1 MYLLVITVL
10 TPLVI
15 LLGSYL
21 KKSGLRNSL
30 TRLFIKY
37 RVSADEEAFLTSM
50 LWLLSIII
58 TSFIGAAL
66 VNVGV
71 PFSIVLSA
79 VLLAGLFL
87 LYFL

>member
-1 MYLLVITVL
+1 MYLLITAILAPIVIFL
-10 TPLVI
+10 AL
-15 LLGSYL
+15 YL
-21 KKSGLRNSL
+21 KKQGASNAL
-30 TRLFIKY
+30 TKLFIKY
-37 RVSADEEAFLTSM
+37 KVTADREAFLSAV
-50 LWLLSIII
+50 LWLLGIAF
-58 TSFIGAAL
+58 TSSIGAAL